1 MKIAIVNRSDA
12 RGGAAVVSRRLM
24 HALRDAGANARM
36 LVAEKLTNDP
46 YVEAAASPARVR
58 VPFLLERA
66 RVFAANG
73 FNRAD
78 LFKVDPATDGLPLW
92 RHPLIAGADAVLLN
106 WVNQGMLSLDGV
118 DRIASAKPVIW
129 TMHDLWNATGIC
141 HHTGA
146 CERFRENCGFCPLLG
161 SNASA
166 CDLSHSTYIRKKSL
180 YTRRKLHFVA
190 VSNWL
195 ERRCRESSLMRDAA
209 ISVIPNPFM
218 LPERGKIVRSDASGR
233 LRAVI
238 AAARLDDDI
247 KGFPILLEAL
257 RRLKNTGNEL
267 AGRLDLILCGDIRDK
282 GLLQQIPVAWEWKGS
297 VPPDRMPEIYSGA
310 QLVVSSSRYETLPGT
325 LVEGQAYGAFP
336 VAFDRGGQRDI
347 IDDRITG
354 VLAPFGSDDNEA
366 AENLTGAL
374 VSASEIV
381 DSADPQELAD
391 RLWKSVHDRFSAAN
405 VAEAYLGLITDCLS
419 VK

>member
-24 HALRDAGANARM
+24 HALRDAGADARM
-36 LVAEKLTNDP
+36 LVAEKLTDDP
-46 YVEAAASPARVR
+46 FVELAASPARVR
-58 VPFLLERA
+58 LPFLLERA

-92 RHPLIAGADAVLLN
+92 RHPLIAEADAVILN

-118 DRIASAKPVIW
+118 DRIAAAKPVIW
-129 TMHDLWNATGIC
+129 TMHDFWNATGIC

-161 SNASA
+161 SRTSA
-166 CDLSHSTYIRKKSL
+166 RDLSRSTHLRKNSL
-180 YTRRKLHFVA
+180 YTRQKMHFVA

-195 ERRCRESSLMRDAA
+195 KRRCRESSLMRDAA
-209 ISVIPNPFM
+209 ISVIPNPFL
-218 LPERGKIVRSDASGR
+218 LPERRNVIRTVASGR
-233 LRAVI
+233 LRAVM

-257 RRLKNTGNEL
+257 RSLKNAGNEL

-282 GLLQQIPVAWEWKGS
+282 RVLQQIPVAWEWKGS
-297 VPPDRMPEIYSGA
+297 VAPERMPEIYSGA

-347 IDDRITG
+347 IDDGITG
-354 VLAPFGSDDNEA
+354 ILVPFGGDDSEA
-366 AENLTGAL
+366 AENFARALTA
-374 VSASEIV
+374 AAKIV
-381 DSADPQELAD
+381 DSVDSQELAD
-391 RLWKSVHDRFSAAN
+391 RMWKSVHDRFSAAS
-405 VAEAYLGLITDCLS
+405 VANAYLSLINNCIST
-419 VK
+419 K